1 MVSPCIHGVFARVKA
16 KYGSRCGSLAGGFGP
31 SRRLHW
37 VILFHIIRRGF
48 KKFRRS
54 KLVSAITRVLNG
66 IGAAIRA
73 RWKTFLVVAAGVF
86 ALDLSLPPLVLS
98 WSRKPW
104 DYFAFNPWLKKLP
117 GFLLSSEATLQRKLE
132 FLPNLALFWFSADG
146 PYGAEWGFAV
156 TVADLGR
163 FVLMSLLFGAY
174 FALWFYRRD
183 RLIPTR
189 WGVRT
194 ARQGGV
200 AGALASTLG
209 LSTGPCTVT
218 GCGAPV
224 IPVLGLA
231 FTGLSSGT
239 LVLLAELS
247 KVSTAIVLVAITLGV
262 AYLGWTVGSA
272 HPRSTSTPISDARAK
287 S

>member
-1 MVSPCIHGVFARVKA
+1 MSV
-16 KYGSRCGSLAGGFGP
+16 
-31 SRRLHW
+31 
-37 VILFHIIRRGF
+37 
-48 KKFRRS
+48 
-54 KLVSAITRVLNG
+54 ITRVFRG
-66 IGAAIRA
+66 IAAAIQA
-73 RWKTFLVVAAGVF
+73 RYKVFLAVAVAVF
-86 ALDLSLPPLVLS
+86 VLDLFLPLLVLS
-98 WSRKPW
+98 LTRKPW
-104 DYFAFNPWLKKLP
+104 DYFTFNPWVKKLP
-117 GFLLSSEATLQRKLE
+117 EFLFSSDATLQRKLE

-146 PYGAEWGFAV
+146 YFGPEWGYTV
-156 TVADLGR
+156 TVSDLFR
-163 FVLMSLLFGAY
+163 FLFMSIFFGAY

-183 RLIPTR
+183 RLAQSG

-239 LVLLAELS
+239 LAALAELS
-247 KVSTAIVLVAITLGV
+247 RVSTAIVLVATTLGV
-262 AYLGWTVGSA
+262 LYLGWLVGSPPR
-272 HPRSTSTPISDARAK
+272 PRS
-287 S
+287 

>member
-1 MVSPCIHGVFARVKA
+1 MSV
-16 KYGSRCGSLAGGFGP
+16 
-31 SRRLHW
+31 
-37 VILFHIIRRGF
+37 
-48 KKFRRS
+48 
-54 KLVSAITRVLNG
+54 ITRVFRG

-73 RWKTFLVVAAGVF
+73 RWKVFLAVAVAVF
-86 ALDLSLPPLVLS
+86 VLDLFLPLLVLS
-98 WSRKPW
+98 VTRKPW
-104 DYFAFNPWLKKLP
+104 DYFTFNPWVKKLP
-117 GFLLSSEATLQRKLE
+117 EFLFSSNATLQRKLE

-146 PYGAEWGFAV
+146 YFGPEWGYTV
-156 TVADLGR
+156 TVSDLFR
-163 FVLMSLLFGAY
+163 FLFMSILFGAY

-183 RLIPTR
+183 RLAQSG

-239 LVLLAELS
+239 LAALAELS
-247 KVSTAIVLVAITLGV
+247 RVSTAIVLVATTLGV
-262 AYLGWTVGSA
+262 LYLGWLVGSPPR
-272 HPRSTSTPISDARAK
+272 PRS
-287 S
+287 

>member
-1 MVSPCIHGVFARVKA
+1 M
-16 KYGSRCGSLAGGFGP
+16 
-31 SRRLHW
+31 
-37 VILFHIIRRGF
+37 
-48 KKFRRS
+48 
-54 KLVSAITRVLNG
+54 SAITRVLNG
-66 IGAAIRA
+66 IVAAIRA
-73 RWKTFLVVAAGVF
+73 QWKVFLAVAAGVF
-86 ALDLSLPPLVLS
+86 LLDLFLPPLVLS
-98 WSRKPW
+98 ISRKPW
-104 DYFAFNPWLKKLP
+104 DYFTFNPWLKRLP
-117 GFLLSSEATLQRKLE
+117 EYLFSSDVSIARKLE
-132 FLPNLALFWFSADG
+132 FLPNLYLFSFSADG
-146 PYGAEWGFAV
+146 YFGPEWGY
-156 TVADLGR
+156 TVLVSDLVR
-163 FVLMSLLFGAY
+163 FVFMSLLFGAY

-183 RLIPTR
+183 QRAQFG

-247 KVSTAIVLVAITLGV
+247 KVSTMIVLVAITLGV
-262 AYLGWTVGSA
+262 AYLGWAVGSS
-272 HPRSTSTPISDARAK
+272 PRSRS
-287 S
+287 

>member
-1 MVSPCIHGVFARVKA
+1 MSV
-16 KYGSRCGSLAGGFGP
+16 
-31 SRRLHW
+31 
-37 VILFHIIRRGF
+37 
-48 KKFRRS
+48 
-54 KLVSAITRVLNG
+54 ITRVFRG

-73 RWKTFLVVAAGVF
+73 RWKVFLAVAVAVF
-86 ALDLSLPPLVLS
+86 VLDLFLPLLVLS
-98 WSRKPW
+98 LTRKPW
-104 DYFAFNPWLKKLP
+104 DYFTFNPWVKKLP
-117 GFLLSSEATLQRKLE
+117 EFLFSSDATLQRKLE

-146 PYGAEWGFAV
+146 YFGPEWGYTV
-156 TVADLGR
+156 TVSDLFR
-163 FVLMSLLFGAY
+163 FLFMSILFGAY

-183 RLIPTR
+183 RLAQSG

-239 LVLLAELS
+239 LAALAELS
-247 KVSTAIVLVAITLGV
+247 RVSTAIVLVATTLGV
-262 AYLGWTVGSA
+262 LYLGWLVGSPPR
-272 HPRSTSTPISDARAK
+272 PRS
-287 S
+287 

>member
-1 MVSPCIHGVFARVKA
+1 M
-16 KYGSRCGSLAGGFGP
+16 
-31 SRRLHW
+31 
-37 VILFHIIRRGF
+37 
-48 KKFRRS
+48 
-54 KLVSAITRVLNG
+54 SAITRVFRG

-73 RWKTFLVVAAGVF
+73 RWKVFLAVAVAVF
-86 ALDLSLPPLVLS
+86 VLDLFLPLLVLS
-98 WSRKPW
+98 LTRKPW
-104 DYFAFNPWLKKLP
+104 DYFTFNPWLKKLP
-117 GFLLSSEATLQRKLE
+117 EFLFSSDATLQRKLD
-132 FLPNLALFWFSADG
+132 FLPNLAVFWFSADG
-146 PYGAEWGFAV
+146 FFGPEWGFTI
-156 TVADLGR
+156 TVSDLFR
-163 FVLMSLLFGAY
+163 FIAMSLLFGAY

-183 RLIPTR
+183 QLAQFG

-239 LVLLAELS
+239 LVFLAELS
-247 KVSTAIVLVAITLGV
+247 KVSTAIVLVAMTLGV
-262 AYLGWTVGSA
+262 AYLGWAVGSS
-272 HPRSTSTPISDARAK
+272 PRSRP
-287 S
+287 